1 MHISW
6 KGKRLMHTAVFV
18 LAMVLG
24 VTTVSGTAS
33 AQADCGG
40 TRAVLWLHV
49 PKDALEELLN
59 RAVPES
65 MEGRKAFDTSLLRDE
80 YVAWSMTRSPIT
92 LVTERDRL
100 RAYTTIAGGVR
111 VKGKV
116 PLIGTDFS
124 AGPDLTIDAALAL
137 QPVLDSDW
145 RLHPNVSAHASVTR
159 ATARIL
165 GADVNVRTLSQEALD
180 GYLARMEERVNER
193 FADGLFLRK
202 EAERIWNDM
211 HRVDRIS
218 IEQLPGGVA
227 AWFVARPTRI
237 AATDLFVNEAGFDIG
252 ISVFAETDLVIGNE
266 PKPAPRPLPPLEFD
280 YDLPDGKIELD
291 LPVFV
296 DWKTANSLIAARLE
310 EPVLYEGDYARLQI
324 TEAGL
329 SHGPGESALASLKA
343 NPGESAVAALKANPE
358 ESAVASLKANP
369 KESVLVSAVVTAG
382 PKGFI
387 GWVLYIIQRVLR
399 ALGLHADY
407 FGNYGEHRIAISV
420 RPEVSE
426 DGRRIAFRDARLMP
440 ASAYLMET
448 LAADYYGLTAES
460 LRTAIESHLVLNL
473 DERLADAETMA
484 REKAGEFARK
494 LGDRG
499 LGLDVEIRPETRLAS
514 VSAIPE
520 GLVARFCAAADVNA
534 IVLRLGL

>member
-1 MHISW
+1 
-6 KGKRLMHTAVFV
+6 MHTAVFV

-59 RAVPES
+59 RAMPES
-65 MEGRKAFDTSLLRDE
+65 MEGTKAFDTSLLRDE

-92 LVTERDRL
+92 LVTEHARL

-159 ATARIL
+159 AMARIL
-165 GADVNVRTLSQEALD
+165 GADVNVRTLSQEALN

-193 FADGLFLRK
+193 FAEGLFLRK

-218 IEQLPGGVA
+218 IEQLPGGLA

-329 SHGPGESALASLKA
+329 SHGPGESAVAS
-343 NPGESAVAALKANPE
+343 SKANPE
-358 ESAVASLKANP
+358 
-369 KESVLVSAVVTAG
+369 ESVLVSAVVTAG

-440 ASAYLMET
+440 ESAYLMET

-520 GLVARFCAAADVNA
+520 GLVARFCAAADVDA

>member
-1 MHISW
+1 MR
-6 KGKRLMHTAVFV
+6 KGKRLMRTAVFV

-40 TRAVLWLHV
+40 TRAVLRLHA

-59 RAVPES
+59 RAVPGR
-65 MEGRKAFDTSLLRDE
+65 MEGREAFDTSLLRDE
-80 YVAWSMTRSPIT
+80 YVAWSMTRSPIR
-92 LVTERDRL
+92 LVTEHARL

-159 ATARIL
+159 AMARIL
-165 GADVNVRTLSQEALD
+165 GADVNVRTLSQLALD

-193 FADGLFLRK
+193 FAEGLFLRK

-237 AATDLFVNEAGFDIG
+237 AATDLFVNETGFDIG

-296 DWKTANSLIAARLE
+296 DWKTANGLIAARLE

-324 TEAGL
+324 AEARL
-329 SHGPGESALASLKA
+329 SHGPGESAVAALKA

-369 KESVLVSAVVTAG
+369 EESVLVSAVVTAG

-426 DGRRIAFRDARLMP
+426 DGRRIAFRDARLLP
-440 ASAYLMET
+440 ESAYLMET

-484 REKAGEFARK
+484 REKAGEITRK

-520 GLVARFCAAADVNA
+520 GLVARFCAAADVDA

>member
-1 MHISW
+1 
-6 KGKRLMHTAVFV
+6 MHTAVFV

-24 VTTVSGTAS
+24 VTTFSGTAS

-92 LVTERDRL
+92 LVTEPARL

-145 RLHPNVSAHASVTR
+145 RLHPNASAHASVTR
-159 ATARIL
+159 AMARIL

-193 FADGLFLRK
+193 FAEGLFLRK

-227 AWFVARPTRI
+227 AWFVARPTGI
-237 AATDLFVNEAGFDIG
+237 AATDLFVNEAGCDIG

-296 DWKTANSLIAARLE
+296 DWKTANGLIAARLE

-324 TEAGL
+324 AEAGL
-329 SHGPGESALASLKA
+329 SHGPGESAVAELKA
-343 NPGESAVAALKANPE
+343 NPG
-358 ESAVASLKANP
+358 
-369 KESVLVSAVVTAG
+369 ESVLVSAVVTAG

-440 ASAYLMET
+440 ESAYLMET

-484 REKAGEFARK
+484 REKAGEITRK

-520 GLVARFCAAADVNA
+520 GLVARFCAAADVDA

>member
-1 MHISW
+1 M
-6 KGKRLMHTAVFV
+6 RTAVFV

-59 RAVPES
+59 RAVPGR
-65 MEGRKAFDTSLLRDE
+65 MEGREAFDTSLLRDE

-159 ATARIL
+159 AMARIL

-193 FADGLFLRK
+193 FVEGLFLRK

-266 PKPAPRPLPPLEFD
+266 PKPTPRPLPPLEFD

-296 DWKTANSLIAARLE
+296 DWKTANGLIAARLE

-329 SHGPGESALASLKA
+329 SHGPGESAVASSKA
-343 NPGESAVAALKANPE
+343 NPGESAVASLKANPE

-369 KESVLVSAVVTAG
+369 EESVLVSAVVTAG

-440 ASAYLMET
+440 ESAYLMET

-484 REKAGEFARK
+484 REKAGEITRK

-520 GLVARFCAAADVNA
+520 GLVARFCAAADVDA